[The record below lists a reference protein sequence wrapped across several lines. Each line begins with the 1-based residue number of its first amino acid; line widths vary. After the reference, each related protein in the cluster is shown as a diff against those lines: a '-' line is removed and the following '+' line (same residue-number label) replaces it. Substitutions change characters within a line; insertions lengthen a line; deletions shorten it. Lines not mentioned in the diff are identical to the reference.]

1 MRYVNLL
8 TIVVFLF
15 GLVQRNGAQ
24 SCYELVWSD
33 EFNYSGLPDASKWS
47 YEVGSHGW
55 GNNELQYYTDK
66 RSENARVEDSV
77 LVIEARK
84 EAFLGSQYTSAR
96 LITYNNN
103 LSWQYGKIEA
113 RIKLP
118 YGQGI
123 WPAFWML
130 GNGIFEGTN
139 WPACGEIDI
148 MEMIGGGEGRDD
160 KTYGTLHWSNG
171 IGEHASSGG
180 STQLATGIFY
190 DQFHVFSVEW
200 DQSFISWYLD
210 GKQYYVVNITP
221 ADLSEFHKEFFI
233 LLNVAVGGSWP
244 GNPNASTQFPQKML
258 VDYVRV
264 YQKNTAP
271 SIIGKKKVVKAEVG
285 IPFSVLGSDE
295 FSYIWS
301 VPDDAEIV
309 SGQGTSSITVNWG
322 CVEGLVKCELT
333 TLCQTYSIEYPVALD
348 PLVISGDLKVAGNEL
363 NIPFSVPETKNALY
377 SWTLP
382 SGVSSSFK
390 LDTSSVFLNWGTTDG
405 TLKINV
411 TNVCGV
417 DSAKISVAAINQLPY
432 PNANEPH
439 QIPGTIESVH
449 YDTGGEGIA
458 YHDLEA
464 ANNGP
469 GIRQNEGVDTEYSL
483 GAGNVGWTEDGEWLE
498 YTIQP
503 IADGLYDIEINLAS
517 IYNTGKFKI
526 LINGE
531 DKAGVI
537 NVPNTN
543 AWNTF
548 KPLTIKN
555 VSIAKTNNLLRL
567 EVVSGSFN
575 FGKLT
580 FSSVFPNALHDHYAL
595 EFSIYP
601 TVVNG
606 YLHVKGLNTNA
617 LYSICDL
624 SGKMLSEG
632 EIEPGDVISVS
643 HLKSGTYLLSI
654 SNNAIHS
661 TQRFIKNR

>member
-1 MRYVNLL
+1 M
-8 TIVVFLF
+8 
-15 GLVQRNGAQ
+15 
-24 SCYELVWSD
+24 
-33 EFNYSGLPDASKWS
+33 
-47 YEVGSHGW
+47 
-55 GNNELQYYTDK
+55 
-66 RSENARVEDSV
+66 
-77 LVIEARK
+77 
-84 EAFLGSQYTSAR
+84 
-96 LITYNNN
+96 
-103 LSWQYGKIEA
+103 
-113 RIKLP
+113 
-118 YGQGI
+118 
-123 WPAFWML
+123 
-130 GNGIFEGTN
+130 
-139 WPACGEIDI
+139 
-148 MEMIGGGEGRDD
+148 
-160 KTYGTLHWSNG
+160 
-171 IGEHASSGG
+171 
-180 STQLATGIFY
+180 
-190 DQFHVFSVEW
+190 
-200 DQSFISWYLD
+200 
-210 GKQYYVVNITP
+210 
-221 ADLSEFHKEFFI
+221 
-233 LLNVAVGGSWP
+233 
-244 GNPNASTQFPQKML
+244 
-258 VDYVRV
+258 
-264 YQKNTAP
+264 
-271 SIIGKKKVVKAEVG
+271 
-285 IPFSVLGSDE
+285 
-295 FSYIWS
+295 
-301 VPDDAEIV
+301 